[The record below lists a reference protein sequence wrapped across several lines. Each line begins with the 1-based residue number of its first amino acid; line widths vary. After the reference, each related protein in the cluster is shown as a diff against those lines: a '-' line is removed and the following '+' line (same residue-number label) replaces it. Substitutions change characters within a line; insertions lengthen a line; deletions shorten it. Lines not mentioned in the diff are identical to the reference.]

1 MIFLVKNS
9 KFLHSSSQL
18 LFSLSRTM
26 ASKTGLVLGTF
37 TIGEKDDNK
46 QIRLTQLA
54 TKLNEECGGLLLK
67 QINAIG
73 PIDGGRTRVFYDVGR
88 YSAVAVSGLG
98 DPNPKYDPN
107 EGLNQKKESTRLAA
121 ANGVRALI
129 DLKVDAI
136 EVDDLEDGQAAA
148 EGAYLAAYK
157 FQEFKDNE
165 KRTKIPPV
173 TLSPASTATADWE
186 RGKILADFQN
196 FARLLEETPANLMTP
211 TIFCQKVVEKAKGLN
226 NLKIEVHDEDWARA
240 KKMGSFLSVTNG
252 TAEPAKFLEITY
264 TGGNNKEPVCL
275 VGKGITFDS
284 GGISLKPSA
293 KMDEMRADMGGAA
306 NVVGVTL
313 SLAALKVPVNVK
325 TFVPLCENL
334 PGGRA
339 TKPGDVVTAMNG
351 KTICVDNTDA
361 EGRLVL
367 ADALCYAVTFNPK

>member
-18 LFSLSRTM
+18 LFSLGRTM

-46 QIRLTQLA
+46 QLRLTQLA
-54 TKLNEECGGLLLK
+54 TKLNEECNGLLLK

-73 PIDGGRTRVFYDVGR
+73 PIDSGRTRVFYDVGR
-88 YSAVAVSGLG
+88 YSAIAVSGLG
-98 DPNPKYDPN
+98 DTNPKYDPN
-107 EGLNQKKESTRLAA
+107 EGLNQKKENARLGA
-121 ANGVRALI
+121 ANGVKALI
-129 DLKVDAI
+129 DLKMDAI
-136 EVDDLEDGQAAA
+136 EVEDFEEAQAAA

-157 FQEFKDNE
+157 FQEFKDKE

-173 TLSPASTATADWE
+173 SLAPGSSGTAEWE

-211 TIFCQKVVEKAKGLN
+211 SIFCEKVIEKSKGLN
-226 NLKIEVHDEDWARA
+226 VKIEVHEEDWART

-264 TGGNNKEPVCL
+264 NGGDNKEPVCL

-284 GGISLKPSA
+284 GGK
-293 KMDEMRADMGGAA
+293 
-306 NVVGVTL
+306 
-313 SLAALKVPVNVK
+313 
-325 TFVPLCENL
+325 
-334 PGGRA
+334 
-339 TKPGDVVTAMNG
+339 
-351 KTICVDNTDA
+351 
-361 EGRLVL
+361 
-367 ADALCYAVTFNPK
+367 